1 MRMLIDDLKHS
12 LSASFFAQTLGFKPD
27 DWQKKVLDS
36 NSKRIILNCS
46 RQSGKSTTT
55 SILALHNA
63 IYRPSSLILL
73 ISPSQRQSSELFKKV
88 TSFFKELDN
97 RPSLVED
104 NKLSCTLS
112 NKSRII
118 SLPSSEGTIRGYSG
132 ADLIIE
138 DEASFVTDDVYK
150 AIRPMLAVSNG
161 KLILMSTPCGKRGHF
176 YHEWTEGKDWE
187 KIKITAYDCPRITKE
202 FLKNEMNSLGDRT
215 FRQEYMC
222 EFMENEDNV
231 FAYDLI
237 QQSLSNE
244 VRPLFT

>member
-12 LSASFFAQTLGFKPD
+12 LSASLFAQTLGFKPD

-55 SILALHNA
+55 SIIALHTA

-176 YHEWTEGKDWE
+176 YHEWTDGDDWE

>member
-12 LSASFFAQTLGFKPD
+12 LSASLFAQTLGFKPD
-27 DWQKKVLDS
+27 DWQKRVLDS
-36 NSKRIILNCS
+36 TEKRIILNCS

-55 SILALHNA
+55 SIIALHTA
-63 IYRPSSLILL
+63 IYKTNSLILL
-73 ISPSQRQSSELFKKV
+73 VSPSQRQSSELFKKV
-88 TSFFKELDN
+88 MGFLKDLDTKP
-97 RPSLVED
+97 RLIED
-104 NKLSCTLS
+104 NKLSCSLS

-161 KLILMSTPCGKRGHF
+161 NLILMSTPCGKRGHF
-176 YHEWTEGKDWE
+176 YHEWTEGKDWK
-187 KIKITAYDCPRITKE
+187 KIKITAYDCPRIAKK
-202 FLKNEMNSLGDRT
+202 FLKNERDSLGDRA
-215 FRQEYMC
+215 FKQEYMC

-231 FAYDLI
+231 FAYELI
-237 QQSLSNE
+237 QQSLKKN
-244 VRPLFT
+244 